1 MNCHRRAGY
10 PAFDDRNPL
19 SANFG
24 RVFNDGFRSPAD
36 PYFAKLVKTD
46 FLWSIALKSV
56 DPSR

>member
-1 MNCHRRAGY
+1 MKSRTPKTCIL
-10 PAFDDRNPL
+10 L

-24 RVFNDGFRSPAD
+24 RVFNVGFRSPAD